1 MGDKASSHQLGYIK
15 RSARTLNVPVDSY
28 LAEIRDGRKWCSR
41 CREWH
46 PRSDFGLDKHQGDGL
61 NSSCRISRRVLVKR
75 YRGQTHLLGK
85 KLPAETR
92 AKMSAARSGEKNHK
106 WQGGITPAIRR
117 ARQHAEYQR
126 WRRAVLRRDS
136 HRCVQ
141 CGDRNRLH
149 VHHVKSF
156 RDHPE
161 LRLEVSNGLTF
172 CDKHHRAIHAGG
184 TM

>member
-1 MGDKASSHQLGYIK
+1 KERLMGDKASSHQLGYIK

-85 KLPAETR
+85 NRPAKTR
-92 AKMSAARSGEKNHK
+92 AKRSAPRRGKKTKKGKGEKP
-106 WQGGITPAIRR
+106 PAISPP
-117 ARQHAEYQR
+117 RQHAEYQR

-136 HRCVQ
+136 PRCVQ

-149 VHHVKSF
+149 V
-156 RDHPE
+156 
-161 LRLEVSNGLTF
+161 
-172 CDKHHRAIHAGG
+172 
-184 TM
+184 